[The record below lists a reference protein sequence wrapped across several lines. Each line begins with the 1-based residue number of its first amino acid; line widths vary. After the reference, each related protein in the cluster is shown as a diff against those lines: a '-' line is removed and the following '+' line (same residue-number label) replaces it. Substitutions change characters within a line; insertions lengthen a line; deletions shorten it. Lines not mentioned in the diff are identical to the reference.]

1 MQVNNMTR
9 IIIMLEIVKP
19 HLNFINK
26 MLKRKASERLGAKGI
41 EEVMNHPWL
50 QDIDWNKMLTKK
62 YPSPFLPNLENR
74 NYDTVSESEY
84 GQ

>member
-26 MLKRKASERLGAKGI
+26 MLVIIKATMKK
-41 EEVMNHPWL
+41 EVH
-50 QDIDWNKMLTKK
+50 
-62 YPSPFLPNLENR
+62 
-74 NYDTVSESEY
+74 
-84 GQ
+84 

>member
-1 MQVNNMTR
+1 
-9 IIIMLEIVKP
+9 
-19 HLNFINK
+19 

-41 EEVMNHPWL
+41 EEVMSHPWL

-74 NYDTVSESEY
+74 NYDTVSVSEY
-84 GQ
+84 GQETEERMAENQLLLRKQ

>member
-1 MQVNNMTR
+1 
-9 IIIMLEIVKP
+9 
-19 HLNFINK
+19 
-26 MLKRKASERLGAKGI
+26 
-41 EEVMNHPWL
+41 MNHPWL

-84 GQ
+84 GQETEERMAENQLLLRKQ